1 MTEDAPKKAKQPR
14 KKAAPR
20 ADASADAQTKSADAS
35 ADAQT
40 KRADAYADAQEKK
53 VQAETQTKRPAEDK
67 GDDQQMRAAVLAAAL
82 PHAAFDGFTDSLLQK
97 AGAEAGV
104 AKADLA
110 RLFENGAVSLIEFFS
125 VHTDAEMEKRLGE
138 MDLKSMKIRER
149 IATAVK
155 TRLAILKPH
164 KEAAR
169 RAAALLSLPMN
180 AGLGAKLMYRTVD
193 AMWRAAGDTST
204 DFNFYTK
211 RGILAGVY
219 GSTAM
224 RWFNDTS
231 EDEKTT
237 EEFLAARID
246 NVMQFEKFK
255 AKAKEALSNF
265 PAFAD
270 WAKSKK

>member
-1 MTEDAPKKAKQPR
+1 MTETPKKPGR
-14 KKAAPR
+14 KKAAPKP
-20 ADASADAQTKSADAS
+20 DAPDSGKKDDAALRT
-35 ADAQT
+35 
-40 KRADAYADAQEKK
+40 
-53 VQAETQTKRPAEDK
+53 
-67 GDDQQMRAAVLAAAL
+67 AVLMAAL
-82 PHAAFDGFTDSLLQK
+82 PHAAFDGFSASVLDK
-97 AGAEAGV
+97 AGKEAGLG
-104 AKADLA
+104 KAEVG
-110 RLFENGAVSLIEFFS
+110 RLFENGPVSLVEFYS
-125 VHTDAEMEKRLGE
+125 TWADAEMEKKLAAT
-138 MDLKSMKIRER
+138 DLKAMKIRQR
-149 IATAVK
+149 IAAAVK
-155 TRLAILKPH
+155 ARLSVLKPH

-180 AGLGAKLMYRTVD
+180 AALGAKLMYRTVD

-231 EDEKTT
+231 ADEKPT
-237 EEFLAARID
+237 EEFLAARIE

-255 AKAKEALSNF
+255 AKAKDALSNF

-270 WAKSKK
+270 WAKPRK

>member
-1 MTEDAPKKAKQPR
+1 MTETQKKTR
-14 KKAAPR
+14 KKAEPKPQA
-20 ADASADAQTKSADAS
+20 AAEAQTDA
-35 ADAQT
+35 
-40 KRADAYADAQEKK
+40 R
-53 VQAETQTKRPAEDK
+53 
-67 GDDQQMRAAVLAAAL
+67 DDQQKREAVLAAAL
-82 PHAAFDGFTDSLLQK
+82 PHAAFDGFSDSMLQK

-104 AKADLA
+104 AKAELG
-110 RLFENGAVSLIEFFS
+110 RLFENGAVSLVEFYS
-125 VHTDAEMEKRLGE
+125 IQTDAEMEKRLG
-138 MDLKSMKIRER
+138 DLKAMKIRER
-149 IATAVK
+149 IAAAVK

-169 RAAALLSLPMN
+169 RAAAMLSLPMH
-180 AGLGAKLMYRTVD
+180 AALGAKLMYRTVD

-231 EDEKTT
+231 ADEKPT

-270 WAKSKK
+270 WAKPRS

>member
-1 MTEDAPKKAKQPR
+1 MSDAPKKPAPKKKKSTEPKAEETGTKPR
-14 KKAAPR
+14 N
-20 ADASADAQTKSADAS
+20 
-35 ADAQT
+35 
-40 KRADAYADAQEKK
+40 
-53 VQAETQTKRPAEDK
+53 
-67 GDDQQMRAAVLAAAL
+67 DQQMREAVLAAAL
-82 PHAAFDGFTDSLLQK
+82 PHAAFDGFTDAVMQK
-97 AGAEAGV
+97 ACLEAGCV
-104 AKADLA
+104 TGDLA
-110 RLFENGAVSLIEFFS
+110 RLFENGPVSLIEFYS
-125 VHTDAEMEKRLGE
+125 VSVDGEMETQLAAMG
-138 MDLKSMKIRER
+138 LKAMKIRER
-149 IATAVK
+149 IAAAVK

-180 AGLGAKLMYRTVD
+180 AALGAKLLYRTVD

-231 EDEKTT
+231 DDEAATDT
-237 EEFLAARID
+237 FLAARIE

-255 AKAKEALSNF
+255 GKAKEALANF

-270 WAKSKK
+270 LLKPKV

>member
-1 MTEDAPKKAKQPR
+1 MTENAPKKPR
-14 KKAAPR
+14 KKAAP
-20 ADASADAQTKSADAS
+20 K
-35 ADAQT
+35 
-40 KRADAYADAQEKK
+40 
-53 VQAETQTKRPAEDK
+53 AEIPGAEPPPR
-67 GDDQQMRAAVLAAAL
+67 DDQQMREAVLAAAL

-97 AGAEAGV
+97 AGGEAGV
-104 AKADLA
+104 GKADLA
-110 RLFENGAVSLIEFFS
+110 RLFENGALSLVEFFS
-125 VHTDAEMEKRLGE
+125 THTDTEMEKRLAA

-169 RAAALLSLPMN
+169 RAGALLALPMH
-180 AGLGAKLMYRTVD
+180 AALGAKLLYHTVD

-219 GSTAM
+219 GSTAV

-231 EDEKTT
+231 ADEKPT
-237 EEFLAARID
+237 EEFLAARIE

-255 AKAKEALSNF
+255 AKTKEALSNF
-265 PAFAD
+265 PMFAD
-270 WAKSKK
+270 WAKPKK